1 VSTDTDSDG
10 PMHRLSS
17 AEEYDDIPEGMSL
30 SVYDMTGAD
39 SPVAPVEIS
48 HWRLVAGADS
58 GDDQHG
64 VRELWLIA
72 TGRGEMTCGGR
83 RLDVAAGDVVSIEP
97 HQPHRLV
104 NTGDHPVEVFSVWWT
119 G

>member
-1 VSTDTDSDG
+1 
-10 PMHRLSS
+10 MHKLSS
-17 AEEYDDIPEGMSL
+17 ADEYDDIPEGMSL
-30 SVYDMTGAD
+30 SVYDMPGAD
-39 SPVAPVEIS
+39 RPLAPVEIS
-48 HWRLVAGADS
+48 HWSLVAGADS

-83 RLDVAAGDVVSIEP
+83 RLAVAAGDVVSIEP
-97 HQPHRLV
+97 NQPHRLV